1 MEKSKRF
8 GKRLKQGLNVVI
20 GEDVEIG
27 ENVEIGT
34 NTIIMNGVIIGN
46 NVKIGDLCI
55 IGAEPNVRED
65 KNNEYGKLQISD
77 FCVIKSNV
85 VICKAFESKKRS
97 FIGFEAFVGY
107 GAYIAHNCK
116 IGAGV
121 VISPQSCI
129 GGNVSIGEK
138 TNLGTNSFVHQGLNI
153 GKFCMVGAQ
162 TKVVRDIPNYALVS
176 EGHGEV
182 KGINKIGMKR
192 SGISDKQIRDI
203 EKIFNILYDLLCEK
217 VTIDVSAMG
226 IDTVLYKEIED
237 CFLKSVKGCTRR
249 KK

>member
-1 MEKSKRF
+1 M
-8 GKRLKQGLNVVI
+8 
-20 GEDVEIG
+20 D
-27 ENVEIGT
+27 
-34 NTIIMNGVIIGN
+34 GVIIGN
-46 NVKIGDLCI
+46 NVKIGDLCV
-55 IGAEPNVRED
+55 IGAEPNVKGD
-65 KNNEYGKLQISD
+65 KNNEYGKLYISD

-85 VICKAFESKKRS
+85 VICKAFEREKSS
-97 FIGFEAFVGY
+97 VIGLRGFVGY

-116 IGAGV
+116 LGAGV

-129 GGNVSIGEK
+129 GGNVSIGEN
-138 TNLGTNSFVHQGLNI
+138 TNLGTNSFIHQGLNI

-182 KGINKIGMKR
+182 KGINKVGMKR

-203 EKIFNILYDLLCEK
+203 EKIFNILYDLLCENI
-217 VTIDVSAMG
+217 TIDVSAMG
-226 IDTVLYKEIED
+226 IDTVLYKEIEE
-237 CFLKSVKGCTRR
+237 CFFKSAKGCTRR